1 MPYLR
6 TPSDVRVPAGQFER
20 GRGGDRQPGP
30 DRRIYLVNPPY
41 ERIAPGYAFI
51 KHLTNR
57 SPSLGLLHLAAHV
70 REHGFEPTILESD
83 ILDLDFDAV
92 ADRIIADAPPYVG
105 ITLFTVG
112 VWGSARIAR
121 RVKAALPDTKVIV
134 GGPHISSMGI
144 ETIRRFPEFDVAV
157 QGEGEKILVA
167 LLGAYEAARDG
178 GGDGRGRDVAGLRD
192 AAGLGGAVGDN
203 GWNPSAGAADALR
216 SATTAGEASAGAGLA
231 ASGSAGTSAADSRSM
246 VERREPTAPA
256 GDIGLTGSAG
266 PTSGAISTGD
276 VDLTKVP
283 GVIYRK
289 GGKTKVNP
297 PPTLELVLDELPFP
311 AWDLLPQFPHAY
323 KPAVYDYPRGP
334 VATIAASR
342 GCPFHCKFCD
352 TSTFGAKVRY
362 YSPKKV
368 FEMMQYL
375 QKRWGVRHVMF
386 VDDLF
391 LASRQRTTE
400 LCNLIIENDF
410 KMTWT
415 CDARV
420 DTVKP
425 DLLDLMK
432 RAGCWQISFGLE
444 TGSDEMLRRMDKS
457 ARVEKSEKAVNW
469 SAEAGIR
476 VKGLFMLGY
485 PGETRE
491 TIQMTKDFVR
501 RIPMTI
507 MNLTKFTPYPGS
519 PVYRELYGTTIRDD
533 HWEKMNG
540 MNFVWSPDGISVEEL
555 DEHYQEVIG
564 WFYRQKRVRRRYVR
578 ESIRNPG
585 HLVRLAKAG
594 LGYATAKVKS
604 YAKGRAGLLIDKA
617 ETNLD
622 PRDAAGGRLAT
633 AGAGADGNACGTGCG
648 TGGGVGKSGG
658 GVVKLNVARSSGG
671 S

>member
-1 MPYLR
+1 MRMAPNRAPVPSSDPARPYVA
-6 TPSDVRVPAGQFER
+6 DKRV
-20 GRGGDRQPGP
+20 
-30 DRRIYLVNPPY
+30 YLVNPPY

-83 ILDLDFDAV
+83 ILDLDFDGV
-92 ADRIIADAPPYVG
+92 ADRIIADAPAYVG

-121 RVKAALPDTKVIV
+121 RVKKALPDTKVIV
-134 GGPHISSMGI
+134 GGPHISSMGL
-144 ETIRRFPEFDVAV
+144 ETIKRFPEFDVAV
-157 QGEGEKILVA
+157 QGEGEKILIA
-167 LLGAYEAARDG
+167 LLEAFEA
-178 GGDGRGRDVAGLRD
+178 GGD
-192 AAGLGGAVGDN
+192 
-203 GWNPSAGAADALR
+203 
-216 SATTAGEASAGAGLA
+216 LA
-231 ASGSAGTSAADSRSM
+231 
-246 VERREPTAPA
+246 
-256 GDIGLTGSAG
+256 
-266 PTSGAISTGD
+266 
-276 VDLTKVP
+276 KVP
-283 GVIYRK
+283 GIIYRK
-289 GGKTKVNP
+289 GGKTAVNP
-297 PPTLELVLDELPFP
+297 PPNLELVLDDLPFP
-311 AWDLLPQFPHAY
+311 AWDLLPKFPQAY

-362 YSPKKV
+362 YSPQKV

-400 LCNLIIENDF
+400 LCNLILANNF

-444 TGSDEMLRRMDKS
+444 TGSDDMLRRMDKS
-457 ARVEKSEKAVNW
+457 ARVEKSERAVNW

-476 VKGLFMLGY
+476 IKGLFMLGY
-485 PGETRE
+485 PGETPE

-540 MNFVWSPDGISVEEL
+540 MNFVWSPEGIEVEEL
-555 DEHYQEVIG
+555 DRHYQEVIR
-564 WFYRQKRVRRRYVR
+564 WFYKQKRVRRMYVK
-578 ESIRNPG
+578 ESINNPG
-585 HLVRLAKAG
+585 HLIRLARAG
-594 LGYATAKVKS
+594 IGFAAAKTKS
-604 YAKGRAGLLIDKA
+604 YLRGRRGLLVEQN

-622 PRDAAGGRLAT
+622 ERAGVEAESAAAKE
-633 AGAGADGNACGTGCG
+633 AGSCG
-648 TGGGVGKSGG
+648 TGGCGTSGSGAG
-658 GVVKLNVARSSGG
+658 GTVQLNIRRQK
-671 S
+671 